1 MKTSLTAPLTAQLTA
16 QQPSP
21 LFSHTAF
28 SLVAIAA
35 SAGGLQALSQILA
48 NLPRELP
55 GAIAVVQHL
64 APHKRSYLVP
74 ILAKRSRLIVKQ
86 AEPGERL
93 CSGVVYVA
101 PPDRHLLIH
110 PDSLSL
116 QDSARVNFVRPAAD
130 CLFKSVAQSFGQR
143 AIAVVLT
150 GTGRDGAAGIQAIK
164 QRGGVTI
171 AQDQP
176 SSEFFGMPS
185 AAIETQSV
193 DWVLPLQEIAPA
205 LIRLVTLAV
214 D

>member
-130 CLFKSVAQSFGQR
+130 CLFKSVAQSFGRR

-150 GTGRDGAAGIQAIK
+150 GTGRDVGQTHTKVHISISTNFG
-164 QRGGVTI
+164 RFI
-171 AQDQP
+171 AN
-176 SSEFFGMPS
+176 GL
-185 AAIETQSV
+185 INQS
-193 DWVLPLQEIAPA
+193 LLRKRLTA
-205 LIRLVTLAV
+205 LALCKSGLCYS
-214 D
+214 